1 VGRCSCGSASNIV
14 SPPGI
19 SGLPRIRN
27 EADHDARNSQEADAH
42 CDQQDLQPPNA
53 CLLINTEIRQ
63 AEHDSATRSI
73 TRRRPLR
80 HALMRVAAVAN
91 RSPSRRVPG
100 ARFAHTPSRAAQR
113 GRTTIE
119 CGSMAWPGGGAPMR
133 ISTAG
138 LLLVTAFIL
147 VGCVHETRVY
157 TSTDGKTLFREGGFD
172 AAAPPDPPA
181 SSWTRADE
189 RAPNR

>member
-1 VGRCSCGSASNIV
+1 
-14 SPPGI
+14 
-19 SGLPRIRN
+19 
-27 EADHDARNSQEADAH
+27 
-42 CDQQDLQPPNA
+42 
-53 CLLINTEIRQ
+53 
-63 AEHDSATRSI
+63 
-73 TRRRPLR
+73 
-80 HALMRVAAVAN
+80 MRVAALAN

-147 VGCVHETRVY
+147 VGCVHETREIGRA
-157 TSTDGKTLFREGGFD
+157 SCREKVVSSGGE
-172 AAAPPDPPA
+172 ACVGRQV
-181 SSWTRADE
+181 TC
-189 RAPNR
+189 